1 MESIAQVILSQRDYF
16 NSNSTKSIHY
26 RKEQLRKLKNV
37 LQENETALYKA
48 IYTDFKKSEFDTYSS
63 ELALVYHEID
73 TALKNISK
81 WSRRKRVATNIVNI
95 PGSSYIYP
103 EPLGVCVVIGAWNYP
118 IQLTLA
124 PIIGALAAGNTAIL
138 KPSELTP
145 NTSKLIR
152 EILNTNFNN
161 AYLYVYEGG
170 ITKTTALLE
179 QKVDHIFFT
188 GSTFVGK
195 IVYQAAAKNLTPVS
209 LELGGKSPAIISESA
224 NLKMTAKRLVWS
236 KFLNSGQTCIAPDYV
251 VIHESVKKDFIE
263 LCKQEIK
270 KADYKF
276 ENHNFSQIITDKHF
290 NRLTE
295 YLNEGTIEIGGTTN
309 AKERFIAPTLI
320 SDINFDNL
328 CMQDEIFGPILPIIT
343 YTNFDQIIGTIK
355 QQEKPLSLYLFT
367 EKNNE
372 KKKVINQLSFGGGCI
387 NDAVMH
393 ITNSKLPFGGVGSSG
408 MGNYHG
414 KYSFDT
420 FSHHK
425 SIISKP
431 TWFEL
436 PLKFSPL
443 TPTKLNWIKKLM
455 KF

>member
-1 MESIAQVILSQRDYF
+1 MKSIAQIILSQRNYF
-16 NSNSTKSIHY
+16 NSNSTKSIDY
-26 RKEQLRKLKNV
+26 RKEKLRKLKSI
-37 LQENETALYKA
+37 LQENETAIYKA
-48 IYTDFKKSEFDTYSS
+48 IYSDFKKSEFDTYAS

-73 TALKNISK
+73 TALKKVSK
-81 WSRRKRVATNIVNI
+81 WSRKKRVNTNIVNI
-95 PGSSYIYP
+95 PGRSYIHP
-103 EPLGVCVVIGAWNYP
+103 EPLGVCLVIGAWNYP

-124 PIIGALAAGNTAIL
+124 PVIGALAAGNTAIL

-145 NTSKLIR
+145 HTSKLLC
-152 EILNTNFNN
+152 EILNTNFDNS
-161 AYLYVYEGG
+161 YLYVYEGG
-170 ITKTTALLE
+170 ITETTALLE

-224 NLKMTAKRLVWS
+224 NLK
-236 KFLNSGQTCIAPDYV
+236 I
-251 VIHESVKKDFIE
+251 IE

-276 ENHNFSQIITDKHF
+276 ENHNFSQIITNKHF
-290 NRLTE
+290 NRLSE
-295 YLNEGTIEIGGTTN
+295 YLNEGTIETGGTTN
-309 AKERFIAPTLI
+309 PKERFIAPTLI
-320 SDINFDNL
+320 TDINFDSL
-328 CMQDEIFGPILPIIT
+328 CMQDEIFGPILPIIE
-343 YTNFDQIIGTIK
+343 YTNFDQIISTIK

-372 KKKVINQLSFGGGCI
+372 KNKVINQLSFGGGCI

-408 MGNYHG
+408 IGNYHG

-443 TPTKLNWIKKLM
+443 TSSKLKWIKLLM
-455 KF
+455 RF